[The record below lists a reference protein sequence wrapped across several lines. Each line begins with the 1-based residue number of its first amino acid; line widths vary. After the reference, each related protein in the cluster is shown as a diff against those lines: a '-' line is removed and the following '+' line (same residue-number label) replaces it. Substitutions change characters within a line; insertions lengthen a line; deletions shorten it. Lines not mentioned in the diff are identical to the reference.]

1 MIRYT
6 PSSDRSLSD
15 FKTPFEQSLSPDNRW
30 VKMAELVPWDEM
42 AKVFFS
48 SLSANQGRPTV
59 DLRIVLGALMVKH
72 IEGLS
77 DEDTI
82 RYIQENVYAQYFVG
96 LRHFQTKPVFA
107 PSLFVE
113 IRKRLGKAGSAKL
126 NDLMIKRGRELKII
140 KHRRKPSD
148 GAPPSPSPGEEVE
161 GRGATEEEAKTTGEE
176 QAPGNRGTLLVDAT
190 VGPLH
195 IAYPTDSRLLNHAR
209 EHTERLID
217 LLFESQ
223 RELWSVKPRTYR
235 RKAKKAFVSFSKK
248 RKKDKKSIRKA
259 VGQQLR
265 FVRRNLETINKMLDL
280 SAKKNRPI
288 CWQKEDWRTFWIIQE
303 LYRQQDEMFRDRRRR
318 IDDRIVSIQQPHAR
332 PIKRGKGGGK
342 DTEFGPKINV
352 SMTEGMAKVDQ
363 ADFNAFNEANY
374 LQDQIE
380 GYKALFGYYPAL
392 VLADKIYW
400 TRANR
405 KYLKDRDIK
414 SSAAP
419 IGRRA
424 LLTRHEKN
432 KRRKINNKRSEI
444 EGKFGQTK
452 LKYGLDDLFTR
463 LPRTIFAEIN
473 LIFLAVNLLKVT
485 AGAFISLF
493 DSILRAYK
501 LPDKALYKQMI
512 NYLIAKAGSRSG
524 WALQPLRGLNTRRTF

>member
-6 PSSDRSLSD
+6 PSTERSLSQ
-15 FKTPFEQSLSPDNRW
+15 FKTPFEQSLSPENRW

-42 AKVFFS
+42 AEVFFS
-48 SLSANQGRPTV
+48 SLSVNQGRPTV

-72 IEGLS
+72 VEELS

-126 NDLMIKRGRELKII
+126 NDLMIKRGRELKLI

-148 GAPPSPSPGEEVE
+148 GTPPSPPAESPEEEVE
-161 GRGATEEEAKTTGEE
+161 RSMEEEEKTSDEE
-176 QAPGNRGTLLVDAT
+176 QAPRNRGTLLLDAT

-217 LLFESQ
+217 LLYESQ
-223 RELWSVKPRTYR
+223 RELWPVKPRTYR
-235 RKAKKAFVSFSKK
+235 RKARKAFVTFSKK
-248 RKKDKKSIRKA
+248 RNKDKKAIRKA

-265 FVRRNLETINKMLDL
+265 YVRRNLKTINKMLDL
-280 SAKKNRPI
+280 LAKKNRPV
-288 CWQKEDWRTFWIIQE
+288 CWLKEDWRTLWIIQE

-352 SMTEGMAKVDQ
+352 SM
-363 ADFNAFNEANY
+363 
-374 LQDQIE
+374 
-380 GYKALFGYYPAL
+380 
-392 VLADKIYW
+392 
-400 TRANR
+400 
-405 KYLKDRDIK
+405 
-414 SSAAP
+414 
-419 IGRRA
+419 RR
-424 LLTRHEKN
+424 RH
-432 KRRKINNKRSEI
+432 RQSRP
-444 EGKFGQTK
+444 G
-452 LKYGLDDLFTR
+452 GL
-463 LPRTIFAEIN
+463 
-473 LIFLAVNLLKVT
+473 
-485 AGAFISLF
+485 
-493 DSILRAYK
+493 
-501 LPDKALYKQMI
+501 
-512 NYLIAKAGSRSG
+512 
-524 WALQPLRGLNTRRTF
+524 

>member
-48 SLSANQGRPTV
+48 SLSANHGRPTV

-72 IEGLS
+72 IQGLS

-148 GAPPSPSPGEEVE
+148 GTPPSPPPEEEVE
-161 GRGATEEEAKTTGEE
+161 GRGPTEEEAKATGEK
-176 QAPGNRGTLLVDAT
+176 QARRNRGTLLVDAT

-195 IAYPTDSRLLNHAR
+195 IAYPTDSRLLSHAR

-217 LLFESQ
+217 LLYESQ
-223 RELWSVKPRTYR
+223 RELWPVKPRTYR

-248 RKKDKKSIRKA
+248 RKKDKKAIRKA

-265 FVRRNLETINKMLDL
+265 FVRRNLKTINKMLDL
-280 SAKKNRPI
+280 LIKKNRPI

-352 SMTEGMAKVDQ
+352 SMTEGIAKVDQ
-363 ADFNAFNEANY
+363 ADFNAFNEAGY
-374 LQDQIE
+374 LQDQAE
-380 GYKALFGYYPAL
+380 GYKALYGYYPAL

-405 KYLKDRDIK
+405 KYLKDRNIK
-414 SSAAP
+414 HGAP
-419 IGRRA
+419 PLGRRGS
-424 LLTRHEKN
+424 LTKNEKD

-463 LPRTIFAEIN
+463 LPQTIFAEIN
-473 LIFLAVNLLKVT
+473 LIFLAVNLLKMV
-485 AGAFISLF
+485 AGILFFIFSSLQ
-493 DSILRAYK
+493 DEYKSLRERLNQQIIKYWEAYK
-501 LPDKALYKQMI
+501 FFRSQRMPQVALGT
-512 NYLIAKAGSRSG
+512 AE
-524 WALQPLRGLNTRRTF
+524 